1 MLLRATI
8 EGTKTED
15 VCDNSCRSIVV
26 VLPSFGVQHLRMLL
40 RYIYLVERE
49 FRRMEDKTSI
59 IHGTESVTKNLA
71 LLIFA
76 WTRMRF
82 SVVHTRAK
90 YKGIY

>member
-40 RYIYLVERE
+40 RYLVERE
-49 FRRMEDKTSI
+49 IRRMEDKTSI
-59 IHGTESVTKNLA
+59 IH
-71 LLIFA
+71 
-76 WTRMRF
+76 
-82 SVVHTRAK
+82 
-90 YKGIY
+90 KGLKA

>member
-15 VCDNSCRSIVV
+15 VCDNRCRSIFV

-40 RYIYLVERE
+40 RYLVEKRISTDG
-49 FRRMEDKTSI
+49 RQDVNNTQ
-59 IHGTESVTKNLA
+59 GTESVTKNL
-71 LLIFA
+71 LFSFFA

-90 YKGIY
+90 FKGIY